1 MTPQTL
7 IDRATPDA
15 VLWGSNNAPAVAV
28 VALVSD
34 SREVKAGTVFVALR
48 GLGVDGH
55 KYTDAALARGAVA
68 VVAEVDAPADLPAGV
83 IWARVPS
90 TAKALGPLASAY
102 FGDPSSALAVLA
114 VTGTNGKTSVT
125 WLLEQVLLAAR
136 LRPGVL
142 STVEVRFAGQR
153 RPTRFTTPPADALQ
167 AILAECRDAGCTH
180 VVMEASSHGLI
191 QGRLGGTRVAVGGFT
206 NLTRDHLD
214 YHGTIEAYRD
224 AKALLFTG
232 MAEAGCFNVDD
243 ATGRRFAEDFTG
255 EKMTVSATGAADADL
270 SAHDVRCTL
279 EGAEAALDTPQGP
292 RRLRL
297 RLLGR
302 HNIENALVALG
313 MACLAGVDLD
323 VALAAL
329 AVATAPPGRLE
340 RVAGDRSVVVDY
352 AHTPDALDNVLGAL
366 RPLVTGRLICVFG
379 AGGDRDPGKR
389 PEMAQAVAR
398 VADLAIVTS
407 DNPRTES
414 PEAIV
419 ASIVAGMPA
428 GAAFEAV
435 VDRRE
440 AIERAI
446 RQAGPEDL
454 VLIAGKGHET
464 TQTIG
469 LVQHPFDDRV
479 EAARA
484 LSARTLT
491 EGQTL

>member
-1 MTPQTL
+1 MTPRVLIEEAVPEATL
-7 IDRATPDA
+7 IGPQSGVVTA
-15 VLWGSNNAPAVAV
+15 V
-28 VALVSD
+28 VSD
-34 SREVKAGTVFVALR
+34 SRAVIPGAMFVALR

-55 KYTDAALARGAVA
+55 KYIGAALAAGATTVVTEAVA
-68 VVAEVDAPADLPAGV
+68 PRHFSPGLL
-83 IWARVPS
+83 WARVPS
-90 TAKALGPLASAY
+90 TAAALGPLASA
-102 FGDPSSALAVLA
+102 FHGHPSHALAVLA

-125 WLLEQVLLAAR
+125 WLLEQIFLAAR

-167 AILAECRDAGCTH
+167 SILAECRDAGCTH
-180 VVMEASSHGLI
+180 VVMEASSHGLV

-214 YHGTIEAYRD
+214 YHGTLEAYRD
-224 AKALLFTG
+224 AKALLFTEL
-232 MAEAGCFNVDD
+232 AEAGCFNVDD
-243 ATGRRFAEDFTG
+243 PTGLRFAEEFTG
-255 EKMTVSATGAADADL
+255 DKLSVSATGAADADL
-270 SAHDVRCTL
+270 SVRDVRCTID
-279 EGAEAALDTPQGP
+279 GAEATLATPDGE

-302 HNIENALVALG
+302 HNVENALVALG
-313 MACLAGVDLD
+313 MARLAGVDLD

-340 RVAGDRSVVVDY
+340 RVAGDRAVVVDY

-398 VADLAIVTS
+398 LADLAIVTS

-419 ASIVAGMPA
+419 ADIVAGMPA
-428 GAAFEAV
+428 GAAFEAI

-446 RQAGPEDL
+446 GQAGPQDL

-469 LVQHPFDDRV
+469 TVQHPFDDRV

-484 LSARTLT
+484 LSGRQAR
-491 EGQTL
+491 

>member
-1 MTPQTL
+1 MTPRTL
-7 IDRATPDA
+7 LGRATPDA
-15 VLWGSNNAPAVAV
+15 VVWGASDAALVAV
-28 VALVSD
+28 VSD
-34 SREVKAGTVFVALR
+34 SRDAKAGAMFVALH

-55 KYTDAALARGAVA
+55 KYIEAALSRGVVA
-68 VVAEVDAPADLPAGV
+68 VVAETDAPVDLPAGV
-83 IWARVPS
+83 TWARVPS

-102 FGDPSSALAVLA
+102 FGDPSHTLAVLA

-125 WLLEQVLLAAR
+125 WLLEQILLAAR
-136 LRPGVL
+136 LSPGVL

-214 YHGTIEAYRD
+214 YHGTVEAYRD
-224 AKALLFTG
+224 AKALLFHEL
-232 MAEAGCFNVDD
+232 AEAGCFNVDD

-255 EKMTVSATGAADADL
+255 EKLTISATGATDADL
-270 SAHDVRCTL
+270 SARDVRCSIDGCEALLATP
-279 EGAEAALDTPQGP
+279 EGE

-302 HNIENALVALG
+302 HNVENALVALG
-313 MACLAGVDLD
+313 MARLAGVGLD
-323 VALAAL
+323 VALVAL
-329 AVATAPPGRLE
+329 ASATAPPGRLE

-366 RPLVTGRLICVFG
+366 RPLVAGRLICVFG

-389 PEMAQAVAR
+389 PEMARAVAR

-414 PEAIV
+414 PDAII
-419 ASIVAGMPA
+419 ADIVAGMPA
-428 GAAFEAV
+428 GAAFEAII
-435 VDRRE
+435 DRRE

-446 RQAGPEDL
+446 REAGPEDL
-454 VLIAGKGHET
+454 VLVAGKGHET

-469 LVQHPFDDRV
+469 AVQHPFDDRV

-484 LSARTLT
+484 LSGR
-491 EGQTL
+491 QCP